1 MLAGGKKD
9 VRHGNQAKE
18 REWRSKG
25 RVEIGREGERERE
38 RGYGRGSERKK
49 REHEGERER
58 EGGDRTR
65 RERWLGDE

>member
-49 REHEGERER
+49 ERTRRRERER
-58 EGGDRTR
+58 EGGR
-65 RERWLGDE
+65 